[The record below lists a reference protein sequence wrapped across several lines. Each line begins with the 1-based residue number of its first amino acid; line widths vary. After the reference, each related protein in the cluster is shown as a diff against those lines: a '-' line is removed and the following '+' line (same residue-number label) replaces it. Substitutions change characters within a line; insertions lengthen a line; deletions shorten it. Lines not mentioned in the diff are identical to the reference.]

1 MGNTRWRYR
10 IISNAEVDTIVSKH
24 KKSLRVMSV
33 DGSPHLEVL
42 EKDIKGNLSF
52 KTLGRLRKDIF
63 TRYELVLM
71 DQQSPAINIVYF
83 KFKT

>member
-10 IISNAEVDTIVSKH
+10 VLSKAEVDTIISQH
-24 KKSLRVMSV
+24 KKSLRVTSI
-33 DGSPHLEVL
+33 DSSPHLEVL
-42 EKDIKGNLSF
+42 EKDAKGNLAF

-63 TRYELVLM
+63 TRYELELM
-71 DQQSPAINIVYF
+71 EEQSPAINVVYY